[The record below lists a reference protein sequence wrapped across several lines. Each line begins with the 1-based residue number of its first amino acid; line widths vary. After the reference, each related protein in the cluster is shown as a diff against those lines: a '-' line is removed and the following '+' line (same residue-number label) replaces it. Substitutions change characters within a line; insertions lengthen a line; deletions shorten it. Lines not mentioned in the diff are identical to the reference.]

1 MERPPKPNSMSF
13 LLPILG
19 PILFVGVSII
29 GVRMA
34 LYWWSF
40 LFRWKRYRRRTPVSN
55 QDLRALDVPF
65 VKIQITTRGSAG
77 STEVI
82 TRGIRN
88 VADLVRE
95 DPAFYGRLLSV
106 EVVTESAEQSQALR
120 NAFNA
125 SPIRVD
131 TLVIPRD

>member
-1 MERPPKPNSMSF
+1 MPTSINFVLSA
-13 LLPILG
+13 LG

-40 LFRWKRYRRRTPVSN
+40 LFRWSRYRRRAAVSN
-55 QDLRALDVPF
+55 RDLRGLDLPF

-82 TRGIRN
+82 TRGILN
-88 VADLVRE
+88 VVGLARE
-95 DPAFYGRLLSV
+95 DPEFYGRFLSV
-106 EVVTESAEQSQALR
+106 EVVTESAEQRS
-120 NAFNA
+120 A
-125 SPIRVD
+125 SGMPSAAHPSRW
-131 TLVIPRD
+131 TRS